1 VQRLDNPRHPAR
13 SRRIHP
19 WGNVSPG
26 VDSATPL
33 RSAQNDAPGVLV
45 KVFPMT
51 HPHFRRAALAA
62 AALLAV
68 AAVQAQTATTVK
80 TTTTKTVVTRLVSG
94 VDRSGMDPSVRPQD
108 DLYLNTNGTWVK
120 NTQIPADKSAWGAFY
135 ELRDRTDHEVR
146 GLIEGLAGTHPAD
159 GSNAQKVD
167 DFFRAYVD
175 EAAID
180 KAGLE
185 PVLASLKDVDSVT
198 DTGHLVGLMGHW
210 QGVVRTPL
218 AVDSNPD
225 LDDPGV
231 YIADL
236 RQGGLG
242 LPDRDYYLKTDE
254 RFAKARTAYADYLAK
269 LFALSGEPAAD
280 AATHAAAVIALETRI
295 ATAQWPRD
303 KTRDPRLAHN
313 PKTPAELEALAPG
326 FDWPTYEAQ
335 SQLQPGKIIVVRQP
349 DYVTALAGLVK
360 SEPLETWKL
369 YMKAA
374 RLDEAAMMLPAA
386 FREASYQFHDVAIA
400 GVKEQ
405 QPRWQLGV
413 ARTNGA
419 LGEAVGQLYV
429 GKYFPPEYRAR
440 MQALVAN
447 LLKTYSTS
455 IDGLS
460 WMSPATKKEAHL
472 KLSKYG
478 VKIGYPDVWRDYSA
492 LVVKPGDA
500 LGNADRADAFEY
512 HRQIVRTGG
521 KVDRGEWGMT
531 PQTINAYYSGNK
543 NEIVF
548 PAAILQPPF
557 FNVAADDAV
566 NYGAIG
572 AVIGHEISHGF
583 DDKGSQLDGDGRLRN
598 WWTDEDRKAF
608 EAVTSRLV
616 AQYEAYSPIPGQH
629 LNGKLTLGENIADLS
644 GLQIAYKAW
653 KLSLHGKPAPVIDG
667 ITGEQRF
674 FYGFAQVWR
683 NKTRDERA
691 LQLLTIDPHS
701 PGQFRADGATINA
714 DAYHDA
720 FRTRPGDKMWKAPA
734 DRLRLW

>member
-1 VQRLDNPRHPAR
+1 
-13 SRRIHP
+13 
-19 WGNVSPG
+19 
-26 VDSATPL
+26 
-33 RSAQNDAPGVLV
+33 
-45 KVFPMT
+45 MT
-51 HPHFRRAALAA
+51 HPNFRRAALAIA
-62 AALLAV
+62 ATLAC
-68 AAVQAQTATTVK
+68 AAFAPTQAQTAAAA
-80 TTTTKTVVTRLVSG
+80 TKTPAAKAVAGKKLGSG
-94 VDRSGMDPSVRPQD
+94 VDRSGMDKSVRPQD
-108 DLYLNTNGTWVK
+108 DLYLATNGAWVK
-120 NTQIPADKSAWGAFY
+120 TTEIPADKSAWGAFY
-135 ELRDRTDHEVR
+135 QLRDRTDHEVR
-146 GLIEGLAGTHPAD
+146 GLIEGLQASKPAD
-159 GSNAQKVD
+159 GSNAQKVND
-167 DFFRAYVD
+167 YFRSYLD

-180 KAGLE
+180 KAGLA
-185 PVLASLKDVDSVT
+185 PVEASLKDVDSVK
-198 DTGHLVGLMGHW
+198 DAGMLVGLMGHW

-225 LDDPGV
+225 LDDPTV
-231 YIADL
+231 YVADF

-254 RFAKARTAYADYLAK
+254 RFAKARTAYADYLTK
-269 LFALSGEPAAD
+269 LFTLSGD
-280 AATHAAAVIALETRI
+280 TDGATHAAAVIALETKI

-303 KTRDPRLAHN
+303 KTRDPKLSHN
-313 PKTPAELEALAPG
+313 PKTPAELDALGPG
-326 FDWPTYEAQ
+326 FDFPTFEAQ
-335 SQLQPGKIIVVRQP
+335 SQLQPGKIVIVRQP

-360 SEPLETWKL
+360 SESLDTWKL
-369 YMKAA
+369 YMKAC
-374 RLDEAAMMLPAA
+374 RLDEAAAVLPAA
-386 FREASYQFHDVAIA
+386 FRDASYQYHDVAIA

-405 QPRWQLGV
+405 QPRWQRGV
-413 ARTNGA
+413 AQTNGA

-429 GKYFPPEYRAR
+429 ARYFPPEYRAR

-455 IDGLS
+455 IDGLA

-478 VKIGYPDVWRDYSA
+478 VKIGYPDTWRDYSA
-492 LVVKPGDA
+492 LVVRAGDA

-521 KVDRGEWGMT
+521 PVDRTEWGMT

-583 DDKGSQLDGDGRLRN
+583 DDKGSQLDGDGRLRD
-598 WWTDEDRKAF
+598 WWTDDDRKAF
-608 EAVTSRLV
+608 ENVTNRLV
-616 AQYEAYSPIPGQH
+616 AQYEAYQPIPGQH

-653 KLSLHGKPAPVIDG
+653 KLSLGGKPSPVIDG
-667 ITGEQRF
+667 FTGEQRF
-674 FYGFAQVWR
+674 IYGFAQVWR

-720 FRTRPGDKMWKAPA
+720 FHTKPGDKMWKAPD

>member
-1 VQRLDNPRHPAR
+1 
-13 SRRIHP
+13 
-19 WGNVSPG
+19 
-26 VDSATPL
+26 
-33 RSAQNDAPGVLV
+33 
-45 KVFPMT
+45 MT
-51 HPHFRRAALAA
+51 HPNFRRAALAIA
-62 AALLAV
+62 ATLAC
-68 AAVQAQTATTVK
+68 AAFAPTQAQTAAAA
-80 TTTTKTVVTRLVSG
+80 TKTPATKAVAGKKLGSG
-94 VDRSGMDPSVRPQD
+94 IDRSGMDKSVRPQD
-108 DLYLNTNGTWVK
+108 DLYLATNGTWVK
-120 NTQIPADKSAWGAFY
+120 NTEIPADKSAWGAFY
-135 ELRDRTDHEVR
+135 QLRDRTDHEVR
-146 GLIEGLAGTHPAD
+146 GLIEGLQDTKPAD
-159 GSNAQKVD
+159 GSNAQKVND
-167 DFFRAYVD
+167 YFRSYLD

-180 KAGLE
+180 KAGLG
-185 PVLASLKDVDSVT
+185 PVEASLKDVDSVK
-198 DTGHLVGLMGHW
+198 DAGMLVGLMGHW

-218 AVDSNPD
+218 GVDSNPD
-225 LDDPGV
+225 LDDPTV
-231 YIADL
+231 YVADF

-254 RFAKARTAYADYLAK
+254 RFAKARTAYTDYLTK
-269 LFALSGEPAAD
+269 LFTLSGDTDGAA
-280 AATHAAAVIALETRI
+280 HAAAVLALETKI

-303 KTRDPRLAHN
+303 KTRDPKLSHN
-313 PKTPAELEALAPG
+313 PKTPAELDALGPG
-326 FDWPTYEAQ
+326 FDFPTFEAQ
-335 SQLQPGKIIVVRQP
+335 SQLQPGKIIIVRQP
-349 DYVTALAGLVK
+349 DYVTALAALVK
-360 SEPLETWKL
+360 SEPLDTWKL
-369 YMKAA
+369 YMKAC
-374 RLDEAAMMLPAA
+374 RLDEAAAVLPAA
-386 FREASYQFHDVAIA
+386 FRDASYQYHDVAIA

-405 QPRWQLGV
+405 QPRWQRSV
-413 ARTNGA
+413 AQTNGA

-429 GKYFPPEYRAR
+429 AKYFPPEYRAR

-455 IDGLS
+455 IDGLT

-478 VKIGYPDVWRDYSA
+478 VKIGYPDTWRDYAA
-492 LVVKPGDA
+492 LVVRPGDA

-521 KVDRGEWGMT
+521 PVDRTEWGMT

-598 WWTDEDRKAF
+598 WWTDDDRKAF
-608 EAVTSRLV
+608 ESVTNRLV
-616 AQYEAYSPIPGQH
+616 AQYEGYSPIPGQH

-653 KLSLHGKPAPVIDG
+653 KLSLGGKPSPVIDG
-667 ITGEQRF
+667 FTGEQRF
-674 FYGFAQVWR
+674 IYGFAQVWR

-720 FRTRPGDKMWKAPA
+720 FHTKPGDKMWKAPE

>member
-1 VQRLDNPRHPAR
+1 
-13 SRRIHP
+13 
-19 WGNVSPG
+19 
-26 VDSATPL
+26 
-33 RSAQNDAPGVLV
+33 
-45 KVFPMT
+45 MT
-51 HPHFRRAALAA
+51 HPNFRRAAV
-62 AALLAV
+62 AV
-68 AAVQAQTATTVK
+68 AAMLACAAFAPSQAQTTSTTPMTVK
-80 TTTTKTVVTRLVSG
+80 TTSKVVAAKKLGSG
-94 VDRSGMDPSVRPQD
+94 VDRSGMDKSVRPQD
-108 DLYLNTNGTWVK
+108 DLYLATNGTWVK
-120 NTQIPADKSAWGAFY
+120 NTEIPADKSAWGTFY
-135 ELRDRTDHEVR
+135 QLRDRTDHEVR
-146 GLIEGLAGTHPAD
+146 GLIEGLQAAQPAD
-159 GSNAQKVD
+159 GTNARKVND
-167 DFFRAYVD
+167 YFRSYLD
-175 EAAID
+175 EVAID
-180 KAGLE
+180 KAGLAPIE
-185 PVLASLKDVDSVT
+185 ASLKDVDSVT
-198 DTGHLVGLMGHW
+198 DAGMLVGLMGHW

-231 YIADL
+231 YVADF
-236 RQGGLG
+236 RQAGLG
-242 LPDRDYYLKTDE
+242 LPDRDYYLKADE
-254 RFAKARTAYADYLAK
+254 RFAKARTAYADYLTK
-269 LFALSGEPAAD
+269 LFTLSGDTDGAA
-280 AATHAAAVIALETRI
+280 HAAAVIALETRI
-295 ATAQWPRD
+295 ATVQWPRD
-303 KTRDPRLAHN
+303 KTRDPKLSHN
-313 PKTPAELEALAPG
+313 PKTPAELDALAPG
-326 FDWPTYEAQ
+326 FDFPTFEAQ
-335 SQLQPGKIIVVRQP
+335 SQLQPGKIIIVRQP
-349 DYVTALAGLVK
+349 DYVAALAGLIK

-369 YMKAA
+369 YMKAC
-374 RLDEAAMMLPAA
+374 RLDEAAAFLPAA
-386 FREASYQFHDVAIA
+386 FRDASFQFHDVAIA

-405 QPRWQLGV
+405 QPRWQQAV
-413 ARTNGA
+413 TRTNGA
-419 LGEAVGQLYV
+419 LGEAVGELYV
-429 GKYFPPEYRAR
+429 ARYFPPEYRAR

-472 KLSKYG
+472 KLSKYS
-478 VKIGYPDVWRDYSA
+478 VKIGYPDAWRDYAS
-492 LVVKPGDA
+492 LVVRAGDA

-512 HRQIVRTGG
+512 RRQIVRTGG
-521 KVDRGEWGMT
+521 KVDRTEWGMT
-531 PQTINAYYSGNK
+531 PQTINAYYNGSQ

-598 WWTDEDRKAF
+598 WWTDDDRKAF
-608 EAVTSRLV
+608 ENVTGRLV

-653 KLSLHGKPAPVIDG
+653 KLSLGGKPSPVIDG
-667 ITGEQRF
+667 FTGEQRF
-674 FYGFAQVWR
+674 IYGFAQVWR

-720 FRTRPGDKMWKAPA
+720 FHTKPGDKMWKAPA